1 MFRAHKKG
9 INNMNL
15 KKQTITKILIVT
27 AMLVVTNILI
37 SEPIWKLNQPQLPSN
52 LLLSKSKTG
61 NKLPY
66 LPGEVVIK
74 FKKQV
79 PDSELLH
86 ATSKIAT
93 ITGVLNTKGH
103 FTTAKLLDSETM
115 EEGLSRISKDPNVES
130 VEPRYLYYKQTSAPN
145 DPEFARLWGLSNSGQ
160 TLASPSYT
168 ANSSNPGTSGKDMNV
183 LGAWDVT
190 TSCNNTIVAV
200 LDTGVTYTHQDLVGN
215 MWDGSAGCVNQNGT
229 VIGGGCPNH
238 GYDFASDDNNPRDE
252 EGHGTHVAMTIGA
265 VGNNGTGISGVC
277 QSARIM
283 AVRVLGLGG
292 GTNDNI
298 ANGIYF
304 AVRNGAKVIN
314 MSLSGSSFSSAIN
327 SAIEFARTND
337 VLVVVAAGNDGKNL
351 NTDGAAYPCE
361 NTNANVICIAALDQK
376 HALAN
381 FSNYD
386 SNSTV
391 VSRSADFG
399 APGTNIYSGYGVE
412 STVAETPTSY
422 ANDWVNVGASG
433 NPFIYHSCSFSIS
446 GSPATLA
453 GLYLPNDCSVIGWN
467 FTAPYNNP
475 TSMPAFSN
483 RIVYKNFTIDSAATN
498 ITLNQVLISDGEG
511 YDSASCYDYTD
522 MYHSPTAGNPFSGG
536 GTAISLYDSL
546 RGVYMNRFCRKDSAE
561 YSFRSSESAILR
573 SCIGSSNCSVG
584 YRFQSDGSVNN
595 GGTLVTEVS
604 IYTWKP
610 STTSYANLNGTSMAT
625 PNAAGVAAL
634 IRSYNPSFTYADV
647 ITKLIEGGVT
657 EAALTGTTQYG
668 KAINA
673 NASLKHLK
681 QVTGVTAVLQ

>member
-1 MFRAHKKG
+1 MNFNKKS
-9 INNMNL
+9 ISKL
-15 KKQTITKILIVT
+15 
-27 AMLVVTNILI
+27 LVVVTILVATNILI
-37 SEPIWKLNQPQLPSN
+37 SEPVFNLDQTKLDLDA
-52 LLLSKSKTG
+52 LRAKSKAG
-61 NKLPY
+61 QKLPY
-66 LPGEVVIK
+66 LPGEVVIT

-79 PDSELLH
+79 PDSELVH
-86 ATSKIAT
+86 QTSKLAASN
-93 ITGVLNTKGH
+93 TGVLNLKGH
-103 FTTAKLLDSETM
+103 LATARLFGTETM
-115 EEGLSRISKDPNVES
+115 EEGLARIKKDPNVES
-130 VEPRYLYYKQTSAPN
+130 VEPRYLYYKQASAPN
-145 DPEFARLWGLSNSGQ
+145 DPEFARLWGLSNIGQ
-160 TLASPSYT
+160 TVASPSYT

-215 MWDGSAGCVNQNGT
+215 MWDGSGGCVNQNG
-229 VIGGGCPNH
+229 VAIGGGCPNH
-238 GYDFASDDNNPRDE
+238 GYDFASGDNNPRDE

-265 VGNNGTGISGVC
+265 VGNNNIGISGVC
-277 QSARIM
+277 QSAKIM

-314 MSLSGSSFSSAIN
+314 MSLGGPSFSLAIN
-327 SAIEFARTND
+327 SAIEFALTND

-361 NTNANVICIAALDQK
+361 NTNANVICISALDQK

-386 SNSTV
+386 SNGTLT
-391 VSRSADFG
+391 SRAADFG
-399 APGTNIYSGYGVE
+399 APGTNIYSGYGIE
-412 STVAETPTSY
+412 STVAETPTTY
-422 ANDWVNVGASG
+422 ANDWVNVGSTG
-433 NPFIYHSCSFSIS
+433 SPWTYHSCAFTIGGNPITLS
-446 GSPATLA
+446 GLF
-453 GLYLPNDCSVIGWN
+453 LPNDCSVIGWN
-467 FTAPYNNP
+467 YTPPYTNP
-475 TSMPAFSN
+475 TMMPSSSN
-483 RIVYKNFTIDSAATN
+483 RTVYKNFSIDSNATN
-498 ITLNQVLISDGEG
+498 ITLNHVLISDGEG
-511 YDSASCYDYTD
+511 YDTNACYDYTE
-522 MYHSPTAGNPFSGG
+522 MYHSPTAGNPFAGG
-536 GTAISLYDSL
+536 GTAISLYDNL
-546 RGVYMNRFCRKDSAE
+546 RGVFMNRFCRRHSTG
-561 YSFRSSESAILR
+561 YSFRSTESAILK

-584 YRFQSDGSVNN
+584 YRFVSDTIANN
-595 GGTLVTEVS
+595 GGALATEIS

-610 STTSYANLNGTSMAT
+610 STTAYTNLNGTSMAT

-634 IRSYNPSFTYADV
+634 IRSYNPSFTYSDV

-657 EAALTGTTQYG
+657 ETALTGTTQYG

>member
-1 MFRAHKKG
+1 MNFNKKT
-9 INNMNL
+9 L
-15 KKQTITKILIVT
+15 SKTLIVVT
-27 AMLVVTNILI
+27 MLVVTNILI
-37 SEPIWKLNQPQLPSN
+37 SEPIWKLNQSTFNFDALG
-52 LLLSKSKTG
+52 SKSKSG
-61 NKLPY
+61 EKLPY
-66 LPGEVVIK
+66 LPGEVVIT

-79 PDSELLH
+79 PDSELVH
-86 ATSKIAT
+86 QTSKLAAN
-93 ITGVLNTKGH
+93 TGVINLKGH
-103 FTTAKLLDSETM
+103 FTTAKLAESETM
-115 EEGLSRISKDPNVES
+115 EQGLARIKKDPNVES
-130 VEPRYLYYKQTSAPN
+130 VEPRYLYYKQASAPN
-145 DPEFARLWGLSNSGQ
+145 DPGFPQLWGHNNSGQ
-160 TLASPSYT
+160 AITSPSYT

-200 LDTGVTYTHQDLVGN
+200 LDTGVTYTHEDLVGN
-215 MWDGSAGCVNQNGT
+215 MWNGSGGCVNQNGT
-229 VIGGGCPNH
+229 AIGGGCPNH
-238 GYDFASDDNNPRDE
+238 GYDFASGDNNPRDE

-265 VGNNGTGISGVC
+265 VGNNNVGISGVC
-277 QSARIM
+277 QSAKIM

-314 MSLSGSSFSSAIN
+314 MSLGGSSYSSTIN

-361 NTNANVICIAALDQK
+361 NTNLNLICISALDQK

-386 SNSTV
+386 SNATV
-391 VSRSADFG
+391 ASRSADFG

-412 STVAETPTSY
+412 TTVAETPTSY
-422 ANDWVNVGASG
+422 ANDWVNVGVSG
-433 NPFIYHSCSFSIS
+433 NPFTYHTCSFSIS
-446 GSPATLA
+446 GSPLTLS

-467 FTAPYNNP
+467 FTAPYANP
-475 TSMPAFSN
+475 TAMPAFSN
-483 RIVYKNFTIDSAATN
+483 RVVYKNFTIDSAATN
-498 ITLNQVLISDGEG
+498 VLLHQVLISDGEG
-511 YDSASCYDYTD
+511 YDSTTCYDYTE
-522 MYHSPTAGNPFSGG
+522 MYHSPTAGNPFTGG
-536 GTAISLYDSL
+536 GTAISLFDSL
-546 RGVYMNRFCRKDSAE
+546 RGVYMDKFCRRDSSE
-561 YSFRSSESAILR
+561 YSFRSTESAILKQ
-573 SCIGSSNCSVG
+573 CAGSSTCSVG
-584 YRFQSDGSVNN
+584 YRFTSDGSVNN
-595 GGTLVTEVS
+595 GGALATEIS

-610 STTSYANLNGTSMAT
+610 TNNAYTNLNGTSMAT

-634 IRSYNPSFTYADV
+634 IRSYNQSFTYQDV

-657 EAALTGTTQYG
+657 ETALTGTTRYG

-673 NASLKHLK
+673 NASIKHLK